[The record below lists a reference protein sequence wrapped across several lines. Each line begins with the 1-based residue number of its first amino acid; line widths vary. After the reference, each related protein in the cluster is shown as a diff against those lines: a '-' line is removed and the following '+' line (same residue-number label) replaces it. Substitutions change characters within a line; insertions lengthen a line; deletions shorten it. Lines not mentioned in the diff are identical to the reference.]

1 MTLIVETGAGLPDAD
16 SYASVADADAYH
28 AARGNAAWTGTDA
41 AKESA
46 LRRATDYLDRLN
58 YAGTRASA
66 AQALAWPRYDVM
78 LDEYDIAAD
87 AVPARVVKAAC
98 ELALRALSSDLLP
111 DQGGADVTRE
121 TVGPVSVE
129 YAPSP
134 SGGRP
139 RYGVVA
145 DLLRPL
151 LVGGSRVLRA

>member
-1 MTLIVETGAGLPDAD
+1 MALTVETGAGLPEAD

-28 AARGNAAWTGTDA
+28 AARGNAAWTGDDA
-41 AKESA
+41 AKEAA
-46 LRRATDYLDRLN
+46 LRKATDYLDRLR
-58 YAGTRASA
+58 YAGTPASA
-66 AQALAWPRYDVM
+66 TQSLAWPRDGVV
-78 LDEYDIAAD
+78 LDEYDVATNS
-87 AVPARVVKAAC
+87 VPARVVKAAC
-98 ELALRALSSDLLP
+98 ELALRALKSELLP

-139 RYGVVA
+139 RYAAVM

-151 LVGGSRVLRA
+151 LVGGARVLRA